1 MKLLK
6 IARCAI
12 FVSYMATCLQGLF
25 LISKTLNNTLDI
37 RLQNILI
44 NGVDLIV
51 LGSHERFS
59 YFPKCLTLHNR
70 RKHYHTYLVLLSQ
83 ITVCTLCAVCFAH
96 RSSGTRRCCGK
107 PQGLAV
113 SQPAAAGCRARAR
126 CCCRMPCRRGSALED
141 GLQQNAKQKAQ
152 GWEFPRLPCVL
163 CEELEGV

>member
-59 YFPKCLTLHNR
+59 YFPKCLTLHNC
-70 RKHYHTYLVLLSQ
+70 RKHYHTYLVLVSQ

-96 RSSGTRRCCGK
+96 RSSGTRLSVGSPGGRGVPARSSTLQGTVAVLLQDAV
-107 PQGLAV
+107 PQGV
-113 SQPAAAGCRARAR
+113 ST
-126 CCCRMPCRRGSALED
+126 
-141 GLQQNAKQKAQ
+141 
-152 GWEFPRLPCVL
+152 
-163 CEELEGV
+163 